1 MEMKAITVYAPDNSC
16 KGCDFLS
23 CSYYESYYKNY
34 QEKYYCTI
42 FKCDIE
48 KKQKCMACKMFAHPT
63 EKGGEQE

>member
-1 MEMKAITVYAPDNSC
+1 MEMKAITVYVPDNGC
-16 KGCDFLS
+16 NGCDFLS

-42 FKCDIE
+42 LKCDIE

-63 EKGGEQE
+63 EKGGIEE